1 MTVRLVL
8 PDASGWPRFKSCDI
22 EELAREVGSDHLDRL
37 RSLGVWR
44 IDTKEAILGARG
56 RNRLE
61 LCAMLDPDSAYAA
74 PALYVVSRVLP
85 TLRRSGLV
93 A

>member
-8 PDASGWPRFKSCDI
+8 PDAGGWPRFKSCTV
-22 EELAREVGSDHLDRL
+22 EELAREVGQEHLDRL
-37 RSLGVWR
+37 TSLGVRR
-44 IDTKEAILGARG
+44 IDTKEAILGAEG

-61 LCAMLDPDSAYAA
+61 LCAVLDPDSPSAA

-85 TLRRSGLV
+85 TLRRTGLV